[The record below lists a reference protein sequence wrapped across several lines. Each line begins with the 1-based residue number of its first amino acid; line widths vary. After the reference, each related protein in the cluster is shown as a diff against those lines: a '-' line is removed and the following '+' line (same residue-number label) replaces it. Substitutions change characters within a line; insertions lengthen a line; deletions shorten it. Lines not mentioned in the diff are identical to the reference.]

1 MQEWVLYLLL
11 LKHLRPVWDSED
23 IQELMVGFKA
33 WVDEWDEIDALVR
46 SSSSR
51 LIIFM
56 DGNQAVY
63 QVATDLATRLN
74 AKSVTLRV
82 NLRNTRLIARVV
94 DKLYEGPRAQV
105 AGPEGLAPQLMKVK
119 NEQEAIE
126 GISSKILNL
135 HQLEGV
141 KLGDIVVL
149 SASKLFLRKLEALF
163 RTMRLIYGSSTSRS
177 GLSVTIDLIQAFK
190 GLESSF
196 VFLYADADAGNS
208 RELSYVGTSRA
219 RTNLYVYSLSENSM
233 IARSFLE

>member
-1 MQEWVLYLLL
+1 
-11 LKHLRPVWDSED
+11 
-23 IQELMVGFKA
+23 
-33 WVDEWDEIDALVR
+33 
-46 SSSSR
+46 
-51 LIIFM
+51 
-56 DGNQAVY
+56 
-63 QVATDLATRLN
+63 
-74 AKSVTLRV
+74 
-82 NLRNTRLIARVV
+82 
-94 DKLYEGPRAQV
+94 
-105 AGPEGLAPQLMKVK
+105 MKVK